1 MFPSS
6 IPSLQLSLRS
16 LFWLGHESPN
26 VPTKAYKL
34 KHWSPAS
41 RTILGSFGHISGGC
55 FLSWVS
61 SVFSSLPLPP
71 CLRKCFR
78 VFMMCDTRFHR
89 VLSIMVDWDL
99 RTASETNAFSLELCS
114 RVFVPTSKVWLRQ
127 LLMLFSR
134 WLCVLS
140 FLRGSLFRLLFLL
153 LFCPLLLYMCV
164 RCVCA
169 CACAHVRARTH
180 IWRSAALESQ
190 SSPSSFMRS
199 LGIKLRLPD
208 LHSKSPLTTQHLADL
223 PSWFWERISH
233 LPRAVQSG
241 WMASTLFIS
250 AFPAQGLHSSAI
262 HSHHDKQSSQRP
274 KVT

>member
-16 LFWLGHESPN
+16 LFWLGHECPN

-55 FLSWVS
+55 FLSWVN

-89 VLSIMVDWDL
+89 VLSIMVNWDL
-99 RTASETNAFSLELCS
+99 RTASQTNAFSLELCS

-134 WLCVLS
+134 RLRVLS
-140 FLRGSLFRLLFLL
+140 FLKGSLFRLLFCCCFVHHCCICVYGVRVRMCVHVCIYGGQQLWNVS
-153 LFCPLLLYMCV
+153 PLLL
-164 RCVCA
+164 
-169 CACAHVRARTH
+169 
-180 IWRSAALESQ
+180 ALCGVWGLNSGCQ
-190 SSPSSFMRS
+190 
-199 LGIKLRLPD
+199 ICTA
-208 LHSKSPLTTQHLADL
+208 SPL
-223 PSWFWERISH
+223 
-233 LPRAVQSG
+233 
-241 WMASTLFIS
+241 
-250 AFPAQGLHSSAI
+250 
-262 HSHHDKQSSQRP
+262 
-274 KVT
+274 